1 MMSNEATPAAQ
12 PSAGTELAQGNI
24 ASFIDHTL
32 LKPEAGEADI
42 LKVCAEAAEYRFK
55 SVCVNPIWVKT
66 VKTALKGSGVLT
78 CSVVG
83 FPLGATPTDVKTFE
97 ARGAVLDGA
106 DEIDMVINIAAARA
120 GDKGALV
127 EDITAVA
134 EAVHASDAILKV
146 IIETALLDD
155 AQKVL
160 ACEAAVEAGADFV
173 KTSTGFNGGGAT
185 AEDIALMRRT
195 VGPDLGVKAAGGVRS
210 LADAQAMIAAGATRI
225 GASSGISIVK
235 GEQGSSGY

>member
-1 MMSNEATPAAQ
+1 MSNEATPSARPA
-12 PSAGTELAQGNI
+12 AGTQPAPGSI

-32 LKPEAGEADI
+32 LKPEASEADI
-42 LKVCAEAAEYRFK
+42 LKVCAEAAEYHFK

-66 VKTALKGSGVLT
+66 VKTALKGTDVLT
-78 CSVVG
+78 CSVIG
-83 FPLGATPTDVKTFE
+83 FLLGATPTDAKTFE

-127 EDITAVA
+127 EDIAAVA
-134 EAVHASDAILKV
+134 EAVHASGAILKV

-160 ACEAAVEAGADFV
+160 ACESAVEAGADFV

-185 AEDIALMRRT
+185 AEDVALMRRT
-195 VGPDLGVKAAGGVRS
+195 VGPDLGVKASGGVRS

-225 GASSGISIVK
+225 GASSGIAIVK
-235 GEQGSSGY
+235 GEQGSSAY

>member
-1 MMSNEATPAAQ
+1 MNNEATP
-12 PSAGTELAQGNI
+12 SVHTAGTGTTGSGNI

-55 SVCVNPIWVKT
+55 SVCVNPVWVKT
-66 VKTALKGSGVLT
+66 AKTALKGSGVLT

-106 DEIDMVINIAAARA
+106 DEVDMVINIAAARA

-127 EDITAVA
+127 EDITSVA
-134 EAVHASDAILKV
+134 EAVHASGAILKV

-195 VGPDLGVKAAGGVRS
+195 VGPDLGVKASGGVRS

-225 GASSGISIVK
+225 GASSGIAIVK